1 MIKWVAKQEIIF
13 VHHVCYPPC
22 SEKSWQ
28 TTLGAKNRDH
38 LVLKRKFYWNTAIG
52 WCIIFACLS
61 ATTAKVSV
69 ATQTAHKAYNIPYLD
84 LCKKEQF
91 ADSWPKETEIHM
103 APWWKDHA
111 SQSGEKSR
119 AVRGEGG
126 AQRGWWEEG
135 VGKAGGQRGSMERD
149 AGQQDY
155 LRGSSGLRRQHTPS
169 WNYFQKFTDLSANP
183 GMHQTAAETSVQLC
197 MPGWSRVP
205 WEKMLSGKTLGSELE
220 KQRQTHIRESQG
232 GWIRGNQLPPGLC
245 GHMSC

>member
-1 MIKWVAKQEIIF
+1 MLWKELANHSGGQQQG
-13 VHHVCYPPC
+13 PPG
-22 SEKSWQ
+22 SEK
-28 TTLGAKNRDH
+28 K
-38 LVLKRKFYWNTAIG
+38 VLLEHSHWLMYYL
-52 WCIIFACLS
+52 CLS
-61 ATTAKVSV
+61 FCYNSKGECCNKDN
-69 ATQTAHKAYNIPYLD
+69 TQILQYSLTD
-84 LCKKEQF
+84 LFKKEKF

-135 VGKAGGQRGSMERD
+135 VGEAGGQRGSMERD

-183 GMHQTAAETSVQLC
+183 GMHQTAPETSVQPC
-197 MPGWSRVP
+197 TPGWSRVP
-205 WEKMLSGKTLGSELE
+205 GEKMLSGKTLGSELG

-232 GWIRGNQLPPGLC
+232 GWIRGNQLPLGLC